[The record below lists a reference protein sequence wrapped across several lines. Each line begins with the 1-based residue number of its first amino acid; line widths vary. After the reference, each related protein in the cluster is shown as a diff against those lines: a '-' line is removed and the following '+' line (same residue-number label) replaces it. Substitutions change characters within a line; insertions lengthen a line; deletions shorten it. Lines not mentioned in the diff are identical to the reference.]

1 MLGPVAAAPTHE
13 GIVDVRFRFRPEVP
27 VVLVLSNGDPQLA
40 MEGSE
45 HVGHSNDRGWSTELW
60 RVGMGGR
67 GDGDGPG

>member
-1 MLGPVAAAPTHE
+1 MLGPVAATPIHE
-13 GIVDVRFRFRPEVP
+13 GVVDVRFRFGPEVL

-45 HVGHSNDRGWSTELW
+45 HVGHGNDRGWGTELW